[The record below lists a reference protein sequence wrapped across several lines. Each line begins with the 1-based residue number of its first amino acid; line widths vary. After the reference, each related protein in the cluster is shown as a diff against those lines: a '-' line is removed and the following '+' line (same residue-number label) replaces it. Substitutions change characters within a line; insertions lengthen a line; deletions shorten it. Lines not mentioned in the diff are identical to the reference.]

1 MVTDGG
7 ARFPAA
13 ARMRTPADFARV
25 FAARRTAAAEGVVLH
40 VCRRDDSRGPR
51 LGLSVSR
58 RVGNAVVRNR
68 WKRRLREA
76 FRSVAADLAPDHDY
90 CVVVRTSVVPAGAS
104 GQQAVEALLITLG
117 RRAVG
122 RRERRTDESPPPRPR
137 RR

>member
-1 MVTDGG
+1 MTGG
-7 ARFPAA
+7 GRFPAA
-13 ARMRTPADFARV
+13 ARLRTPSDFARV
-25 FAARRTAAAEGVVLH
+25 FAARRTAAAEGLVLH
-40 VCRRDDSRGPR
+40 VCRRDDSHGPR

-76 FRSVAADLAPDHDY
+76 FRSVAPDLAPDHDY
-90 CVVVRTSVVPAGAS
+90 CVVVRTSAVPAGAA
-104 GQQAVEALLITLG
+104 GHEAVARLLVSLG

-122 RRERRTDESPPPRPR
+122 RRERRGDEPPTPRPR

>member
-1 MVTDGG
+1 MTAGG
-7 ARFPAA
+7 ARFPSA
-13 ARMRTPADFARV
+13 ARIRSPADFARV
-25 FAARRTAAAEGVVLH
+25 FAARRTAGGEGLVVH

-76 FRSVAADLAPDHDY
+76 FRSVAARLAPDHDY
-90 CVVVRTSVVPAGAS
+90 CVVVRTSVVPAGET
-104 GQQAVEALLITLG
+104 GQHAVEALLVALG
-117 RRAVG
+117 HRAVG
-122 RRERRTDESPPPRPR
+122 RRERHAEGAPPPRPR